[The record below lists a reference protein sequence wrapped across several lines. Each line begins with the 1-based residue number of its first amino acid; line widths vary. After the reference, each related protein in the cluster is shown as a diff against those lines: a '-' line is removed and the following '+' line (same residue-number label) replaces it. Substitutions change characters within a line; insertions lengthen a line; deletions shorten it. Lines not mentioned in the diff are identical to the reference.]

1 MNGLLAELN
10 RIARQEIGEIPKYE
24 CCFCGWIRK
33 DAKSM
38 TSHII
43 KHLKEVLPVCSDCG
57 MQHIPDAWDDR
68 EEILEAHA
76 VQFIN
81 RW

>member
-1 MNGLLAELN
+1 MNEFLMELN
-10 RIARQEIGEIPKYE
+10 RIARQEIGDVPKYE
-24 CCFCGWIRK
+24 CCFCGLVRK
-33 DAKSM
+33 DSRVM
-38 TSHII
+38 TKHII
-43 KHLKEVLPVCSDCG
+43 KHLVEVTPVCNDCG

-76 VQFIN
+76 ELFIN